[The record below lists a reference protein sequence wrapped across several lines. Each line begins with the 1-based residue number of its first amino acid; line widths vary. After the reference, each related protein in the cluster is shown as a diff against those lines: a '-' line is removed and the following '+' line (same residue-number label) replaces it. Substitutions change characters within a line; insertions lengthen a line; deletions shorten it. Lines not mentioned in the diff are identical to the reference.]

1 MYLFILELKYFKDYE
16 LKRNMLI
23 DNDFKE
29 KKVRIY
35 LGSKYIYIRYIILKL
50 SMPYFINMLIR

>member
-16 LKRNMLI
+16 IKRNMLI

-35 LGSKYIYIRYIILKL
+35 LG
-50 SMPYFINMLIR
+50 